1 MFSSTQLTRYLNWCH
16 ISVVVGVLLINMAEN
31 SHEFAYSDL
40 PLITISVLGVALNVL
55 LLVAFLKDPLKC
67 FRNSGTYLVMNLA
80 VSDCLTCLVAPFF
93 LFCGA
98 VIPGW
103 HWIFEFLVMWFGTA
117 SFVSIASISI
127 DRFLLVAYPI
137 KHHILM
143 RAKVIILWLAA
154 IWIVSCARPLIR
166 LFYDRKGNKRIAVY
180 IFGVSMIITSAVIY
194 AFTYWKMRKQ
204 AKNIALQNSREI
216 RAQEIRLLKEKKF
229 LNTILIIACVAFLCI
244 VPFMVFS
251 SINPNPSNLRGN
263 ILVIQ
268 IFTKIFLF
276 FFYANFAV
284 NPIIYVIRLPNYR
297 KTFYLLY
304 WRRAR

>member
-1 MFSSTQLTRYLNWCH
+1 
-16 ISVVVGVLLINMAEN
+16 MAEN

-40 PLITISVLGVALNVL
+40 PLITVFVLGVALNVL

-93 LFCGA
+93 HIWD

-103 HWIFEFLVMWFGTA
+103 QWIFEFLVLRFGTA
-117 SFVSIASISI
+117 SFVSIVSISI
-127 DRFLLVAYPI
+127 DRFLLIAYPI
-137 KHHILM
+137 KYHIKM
-143 RAKVIILWLAA
+143 KGKVIILWLAA
-154 IWIVSCARPLIR
+154 IWIVSCTFPFIR
-166 LFYDRKGNKRIAVY
+166 LFYDRKGNERSVVY
-180 IFGVSMIITSAVIY
+180 ISAVIMIITSAVIY
-194 AFTYWKMRKQ
+194 ACTYWKLRKQ
-204 AKNIALQNSREI
+204 AKNIALQNSRES
-216 RAQEIRLLKEKKF
+216 RAQEIRILKEKKF
-229 LNTILIIACVAFLCI
+229 LNTIIIIACVAFLCI
-244 VPFMVFS
+244 VPSMLFFRI
-251 SINPNPSNLRGN
+251 INPNPSNLRSN

-268 IFTKIFLF
+268 IFIKIFLF
-276 FFYANFAV
+276 FFLANFAV

>member
-1 MFSSTQLTRYLNWCH
+1 
-16 ISVVVGVLLINMAEN
+16 MAEN
-31 SHEFAYSDL
+31 SREFAYSDL
-40 PLITISVLGVALNVL
+40 PLITVIVLGVALNVL

-93 LFCGA
+93 HNWD

-103 HWIFEFLVMWFGTA
+103 QWIFEFLVMWFGTA

-127 DRFLLVAYPI
+127 DRFLLIAYPI
-137 KHHILM
+137 KHHIKM
-143 RAKVIILWLAA
+143 KGKVIILWLAA
-154 IWIVSCARPLIR
+154 IWIMSCTFPLIR
-166 LFYDRKGNKRIAVY
+166 LFYDRNGNERSAVY
-180 IFGVSMIITSAVIY
+180 IFAAIMIITSAVIY
-194 AFTYWKMRKQ
+194 ACTYWKLRKQ
-204 AKNIALQNSREI
+204 AKNIALQNSRES
-216 RAQEIRLLKEKKF
+216 RAQETRILKEKKF
-229 LNTILIIACVAFLCI
+229 LNTIIIIACVAFLCI
-244 VPFMVFS
+244 VPSMLFFRI
-251 SINPNPSNLRGN
+251 INPNPSYSSSN

-276 FFYANFAV
+276 FFQANFAV
-284 NPIIYVIRLPNYR
+284 NPVIYVIRLPNYR

>member
-1 MFSSTQLTRYLNWCH
+1 
-16 ISVVVGVLLINMAEN
+16 MAEN

-80 VSDCLTCLVAPFF
+80 VSDCLACLFAPS
-93 LFCGA
+93 LLVMYA
-98 VIPGW
+98 LPGW
-103 HWIFEFLVMWFGTA
+103 YWIFEVFVLWFGNA
-117 SFVSIASISI
+117 SFVSIVSISI

-137 KHHILM
+137 NHHIFM
-143 RAKVIILWLAA
+143 RGKVIILWLAA
-154 IWIVSCARPLIR
+154 IWIVSCTLPLKG
-166 LFYDRKGNKRIAVY
+166 LFYDSKNNQI
-180 IFGVSMIITSAVIY
+180 IGVIIIIISVVIY
-194 AFTYWKMRKQ
+194 VCTYRKLRKQ
-204 AKNIALQNSREI
+204 ANNIALQNTREN
-216 RAQEIRLLKEKKF
+216 RAQEIRILKEKKF
-229 LNTILIIACVAFLCI
+229 LKTIIIIACVAFLCI
-244 VPFMVFS
+244 VPSMVFFRI
-251 SINPNPSNLRGN
+251 INSNPSNLRGN

-276 FFYANFAV
+276 FFNANFAV

-297 KTFYLLY
+297 KAFYLLY